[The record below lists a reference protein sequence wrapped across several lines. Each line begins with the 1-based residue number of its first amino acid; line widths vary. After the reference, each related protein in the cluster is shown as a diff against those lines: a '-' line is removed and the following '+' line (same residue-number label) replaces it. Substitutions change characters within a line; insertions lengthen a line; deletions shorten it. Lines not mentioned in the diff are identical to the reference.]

1 LADGRFCDILT
12 GRNADNGG
20 FTYMQKEVSTTNE
33 AAWNQGPYDAW
44 TSRYGTPAEAAAR
57 IASNPAARL
66 STLHTWIGDVSGKKV
81 INLLGSH
88 GSKAVAMALL
98 GAQATVV
105 DIASENARYA
115 KELAK
120 AAGVEL
126 NYIVSDVLEL
136 QDDVL
141 TGDYQIVLMEFGIL
155 HYFTDLLPLM
165 TIVSRLL
172 SPGGRLVLQDFHP
185 ITTKLISSR
194 GTTQAIR
201 KHKVDGDYF
210 DTSIEEVEVPY
221 LKFLS
226 ADKQKDLKKTK
237 LRRWTLGEI
246 VTSVATA
253 GLFLEVLKEEPNLS
267 SELFDKGIPKTF
279 TLVAKRLAYLLS

>member
-1 LADGRFCDILT
+1 
-12 GRNADNGG
+12 
-20 FTYMQKEVSTTNE
+20 MQKEVSSSNE
-33 AAWNQGPYDAW
+33 AAWNQGPYEAW
-44 TSRYGTPAEAAAR
+44 TARYGAPKEAAAR

-66 STLHTWIGDVSGKKV
+66 STLHSWIGDIQDKKV
-81 INLLGSH
+81 VNLLGSH

-98 GAQATVV
+98 GARATVV

-115 KELAK
+115 NELAQ

-126 NYIVSDVLEL
+126 HYIVSDVLEL
-136 QDDVL
+136 PEDEL

-155 HYFTDLLPLM
+155 HYFIDLLPLM
-165 TIVSRLL
+165 TIVSKLL
-172 SPGGRLVLQDFHP
+172 APNGRLVLQDFHP

-210 DTSIEEVEVPY
+210 DTAIEEVEVPY
-221 LKFLS
+221 YKFLS

-246 VTSVATA
+246 VTSVAEA
-253 GLFLEVLKEEPNLS
+253 GLFVEVLKEEPNLS

-279 TLVAKRLAYLLS
+279 TLVAKRLG

>member
-1 LADGRFCDILT
+1 LAEGRFYDILT
-12 GRNADNGG
+12 ERNTINGG
-20 FTYMQKEVSTTNE
+20 IIFMQREISTINEV
-33 AAWNQGPYDAW
+33 AWNQGPYEAW

-66 STLHTWIGDVSGKKV
+66 STLHSWIGDIQGKKV
-81 INLLGSH
+81 VNLLGSH

-136 QDDVL
+136 REDEL
-141 TGDYQIVLMEFGIL
+141 TGDYQVVLMEFGIL
-155 HYFTDLLPLM
+155 HYFIDLLPLM
-165 TIVSRLL
+165 KIISKLL
-172 SPGGRLVLQDFHP
+172 GPGGRLVLQDFHP

-194 GTTQAIR
+194 GTTQTIR

-210 DTSIEEVEVPY
+210 DISIEEVEVPY
-221 LKFLS
+221 LKFLPV
-226 ADKQKDLKKTK
+226 DKQKDLKKTK

-246 VTSVATA
+246 VTSVAEA
-253 GLFLEVLKEEPNLS
+253 GLFIEVLKEEPNLS

-279 TLVAKRLAYLLS
+279 TLVAKRL